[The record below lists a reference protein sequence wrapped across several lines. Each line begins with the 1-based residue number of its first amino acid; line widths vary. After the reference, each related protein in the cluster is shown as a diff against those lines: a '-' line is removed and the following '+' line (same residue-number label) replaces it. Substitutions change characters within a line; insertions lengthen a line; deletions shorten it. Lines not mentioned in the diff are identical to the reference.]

1 MPTPK
6 LTVWIG
12 TRKGAFAFSTRNRK
26 TWSIDGPH
34 FRGWEVNHVSQDS
47 REPKRMYAAVN
58 SAWFGPH
65 IHAST
70 TRGKSWKLSDKGLEL
85 KSVPN
90 ESVKRVWNIQAGAS
104 DEPGVVYAGADP
116 GALFR
121 SGDWG
126 ETWEEVLSLNNHPT
140 RDKWTPGAGGMCLH
154 SIQCLGKGR
163 MVIAISAAGAFR
175 TLDGLKTWTPFNG
188 NVRADFRPD
197 KFPEVGQCVHK
208 LLAHPN
214 DPESLYQQN
223 HCGIYRAKLTADRW
237 TDVSRGVPTRFGFG
251 LAVPGSEPNTMFTV
265 PIEASE
271 YRCNPDGKFR
281 VARSRD
287 GGKNWKLLTRG
298 LPQRDAHLLVL
309 REAMTSDSLEPAGV
323 YVGTTSG
330 QVFYTRDGGEKW
342 QILAENLPAVY
353 SLSVASA

>member
-1 MPTPK
+1 MAKDK

-12 TRKGAFAFSTRNRK
+12 TRKGAFSFSTSNRK
-26 TWSIDGPH
+26 TWSIGGPH
-34 FRGWEVNHVSQDS
+34 FRGSEVNHVSQDS
-47 REPKRMYAAVN
+47 REPKRLYAAVN

-70 TRGKSWKLSDKGLEL
+70 NGGKTWKLSEKGLEL
-85 KSVPN
+85 KCVP
-90 ESVKRVWNIQAGAS
+90 EQSIKRIWHICPGHA

-121 SGDWG
+121 SDDWG
-126 ETWEEVLSLNNHPT
+126 RTWQEVPSLTNHAT
-140 RDKWTPGAGGMCLH
+140 RAQWTPGAGGMCLH

-163 MVIAISAAGAFR
+163 MVVAISAAGVFR
-175 TLDGLKTWTPFNG
+175 TLDGGTTWSPFNAG
-188 NVRADFRPD
+188 TRADFLPN

-208 LLAHPN
+208 LLSHPS

-223 HCGIYRAKLTADRW
+223 HCGIYRGKLNDKKWA
-237 TDVSRGVPTRFGFG
+237 DVSRGLPSRFGFG
-251 LAVPGSEPNTMFTV
+251 LAIPAAEPRSMFTV
-265 PIEASE
+265 PMESPE
-271 YRCNPDGKFR
+271 YRCNPEGKFR

-287 GGKNWKLLTRG
+287 AGKTWKLLTRG

-309 REAMTSDSLEPAGV
+309 REAVASDDLDPAGV

-330 QVFYTRDGGEKW
+330 HVFYTRDAGDNW

-353 SLSVASA
+353 SVSVASA